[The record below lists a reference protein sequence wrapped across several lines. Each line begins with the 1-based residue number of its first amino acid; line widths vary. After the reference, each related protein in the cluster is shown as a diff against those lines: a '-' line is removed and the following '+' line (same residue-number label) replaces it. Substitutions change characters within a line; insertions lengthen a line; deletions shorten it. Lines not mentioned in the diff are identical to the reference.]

1 MIKYARL
8 ADTSSHEVPAS
19 HHIIQSVRLASPSI
33 MQHTTLVCGL
43 FGHCTT
49 GPRAYTSSLASSYVL
64 DQVRC
69 IHLLQQLLAVKPPL
83 SLCKNESI
91 DGFGRQGNLYRGPPV
106 YTNHLRDPTRTI
118 GFVLVAV
125 QPLPMLI
132 TPEKL
137 IP

>member
-1 MIKYARL
+1 MHPLVA
-8 ADTSSHEVPAS
+8 AAVSCETSPLV
-19 HHIIQSVRLASPSI
+19 
-33 MQHTTLVCGL
+33 MQK
-43 FGHCTT
+43 
-49 GPRAYTSSLASSYVL
+49 R
-64 DQVRC
+64 
-69 IHLLQQLLAVKPPL
+69 
-83 SLCKNESI
+83 I
-91 DGFGRQGNLYRGPPV
+91 DRRMPGWFGRQGNLYRGPPV